1 VIEYNVVDF
10 MEVYMF
16 KLFKNITKKELLFL
30 IIAITFVVIQVR
42 LDLRLP
48 EYMSN
53 ITRLVQTEGTVKD
66 IMNLGL
72 KMLGIAFLSLGT
84 SIIVGFFATYL
95 ASHFGEKTRGKIY
108 RKVFEFSESEIKEFS
123 VPSLITRTTNDVGQ
137 IQMLI
142 SFGLQALIKAPI
154 MATMAIIKIAGK
166 NFSFSLITLIAV
178 VILLVLI
185 ITIVSIVIPKFKIV
199 QKLTDNLN
207 RITRENLTGIRVIR
221 AFNAENFQNKKF
233 DDANNLLTNTQLFN
247 QKVLGIIGPVMTLV
261 TSSLTL
267 AIYFVGAILINE
279 AGLLDK
285 ITIFSDMV
293 VFSSYAMQV
302 IISFM
307 MLVMIFLIY
316 PRASVS
322 AKRILEVLEKKVT
335 IKSGKITKTDNLG
348 TIEFKNVSFKYPD
361 AEESLIHDVSFKINK
376 GETVAFIGGTG
387 SGKSTLVNL
396 IPRFY
401 DVTDG
406 SVLVDNIDV
415 RDYKLEC
422 LYDKIGYVP
431 QRAVMFSKSVK
442 DNISYGDKK
451 IEDSKI
457 DDALRVSQSLDFVS
471 KMEQGK
477 DSLIARG
484 GTNVS
489 GGQKQRLSIARAI
502 AKSPEFYIFDDTFS
516 ALDNETDLRLRRE
529 LKKYTKDATTI
540 IVASRIGTIINADKI
555 IVLDSGKVVG
565 IGTHSELLKKC
576 RVYKEIAKSQ
586 LSEEEL

>member
-1 VIEYNVVDF
+1 
-10 MEVYMF
+10 ML
-16 KLFKNITKKELLFL
+16 KLFKNINKKELLFVIL
-30 IIAITFVVIQVR
+30 AILFVVIQVK
-42 LDLRLP
+42 LDLKLP
-48 EYMSN
+48 DYMSN
-53 ITRLVQTEGTVKD
+53 ITKLVQTEGTVKE
-66 IMNLGL
+66 IFNLGL
-72 KMLGIAFLSLGT
+72 EMLGIAFLSLGT
-84 SIIVGFFATYL
+84 SFIVGFFATYL
-95 ASHFGEKTRGKIY
+95 ASHFGMKTRGKIY
-108 RKVFEFSESEIKEFS
+108 RKVFELSESEIKEFS

-154 MATMAIIKIAGK
+154 MATFAIIKIAGK
-166 NFSFSLITLIAV
+166 NFNFSLITIIAV
-178 VILLVLI
+178 VILLILI
-185 ITIVSIVIPKFKIV
+185 ITVISIVIPKFKIV

-221 AFNAENFQNKKF
+221 AFNAEEYQNKKF
-233 DDANNLLTNTQLFN
+233 EDANSALTNTQLFN

-267 AIYFVGAILINE
+267 AIYFVGAFLINE
-279 AGLLDK
+279 ANMFDK

-307 MLVMIFLIY
+307 MLVVIFLIY

-322 AKRILEVLEKKVT
+322 AKRILEVLMKET
-335 IKSGKITKTDNLG
+335 SIKGGKIKKSESLG

-361 AEESLIHDVSFKINK
+361 AEEALINDISFKINK

-387 SGKSTLVNL
+387 SGKSTVVNL

-401 DVTDG
+401 DVTSG
-406 SVLVDNIDV
+406 SILVDDIDI
-415 RDYKLEC
+415 RKYKLET

-431 QRAVMFSKSVK
+431 QRAVMFSKSVR
-442 DNISYGDKK
+442 DNVSYGKKKVSDK
-451 IEDSKI
+451 II
-457 DDALRVSQSLDFVS
+457 NDALAVSQSLEFVN
-471 KMEQGK
+471 KMENGV

-489 GGQKQRLSIARAI
+489 GGQKQRLSIARSI
-502 AKSPEFYIFDDTFS
+502 AKKPEFYIFDDTFS
-516 ALDNETDLRLRRE
+516 ALDNETDLRLRKE
-529 LKKYTKDATTI
+529 LKKYTKDTTTI

-555 IVLDSGKVVG
+555 IVLDSGRIVG
-565 IGTHSELLKKC
+565 IGTHLELLKSC
-576 RVYKEIAKSQ
+576 QVYQEIAKSQ
-586 LSEEEL
+586 LNEEEL

>member
-1 VIEYNVVDF
+1 MI
-10 MEVYMF
+10 
-16 KLFKNITKKELLFL
+16 KLFKNITKKELLFVIL
-30 IIAITFVVIQVR
+30 AILFVVIQVN
-42 LDLRLP
+42 LDLKLP
-48 EYMSN
+48 DYMSN
-53 ITRLVQTEGTVKD
+53 ITKLVQTEGTVKE
-66 IMNLGL
+66 IFNLGL
-72 KMLGIAFLSLGT
+72 KMLIIAFLSLGT

-95 ASHFGEKTRGKIY
+95 ASSFGEKTRGKIY
-108 RKVFEFSESEIKEFS
+108 RKVFEFSESEIKKFS

-154 MATMAIIKIAGK
+154 MATLAIIKIAGK
-166 NFSFSLITLIAV
+166 NFRFSLLTMTAV
-178 VILLVLI
+178 IILVIL
-185 ITIVSIVIPKFKIV
+185 IVIVISIVIPRFKIV

-221 AFNAENFQNKKF
+221 AFNAEKFQTKKF
-233 DDANNLLTNTQLFN
+233 EDINNSLTNTQLFN
-247 QKVLGIIGPVMTLV
+247 QRVMGIIGPVMTLV

-267 AIYFVGAILINE
+267 AIYFVGAILIGE
-279 AGLLDK
+279 ANMLDK

-307 MLVMIFLIY
+307 MLIMIFLIY
-316 PRASVS
+316 PRALVS
-322 AKRILEVLEKKVT
+322 AKRILEVLETKIT
-335 IKSGKITKTDNLG
+335 IKSGTKSSNERLG

-361 AEESLIHDVSFKINK
+361 ALESVIQDVSFKIEK

-396 IPRFY
+396 IVRFY
-401 DVTDG
+401 DVTAG
-406 SVLVDNIDV
+406 SILVDNIDV
-415 RDYKLEC
+415 KDYKLEN
-422 LYDKIGYVP
+422 LYDKIGYVS
-431 QRAVMFSKSVK
+431 QKAVMFSKSVK
-442 DNISYGDKK
+442 ENVLYGKKNIAAKK
-451 IEDSKI
+451 LN
-457 DDALRVSQSLDFVS
+457 DALEVSQSLEFVN
-471 KMEQGK
+471 KMENNV

-502 AKSPEFYIFDDTFS
+502 AKDPEFYIFDDTFS
-516 ALDNETDLRLRRE
+516 ALDNETDLKLRKE

-555 IVLDSGKVVG
+555 IVLEAGKIVG
-565 IGTHSELLKKC
+565 IGTHSELLTNCK
-576 RVYKEIAKSQ
+576 VYQEIAKSQ

>member
-1 VIEYNVVDF
+1 
-10 MEVYMF
+10 MF